1 MSKRKIIKM
10 RESVPLDAVFCR
22 DDNGILAVWFGDRRD
37 LKKNDGYWSDT
48 IGKPD
53 NWLELSYSPEF
64 STPDFCEYFNI
75 ERGHL
80 PKPGRTMPV
89 TIELPKWEA
98 ELYEQG

>member
-10 RESVPLDAVFCR
+10 REPASLNAVLCR
-22 DDNGILAVWFGDRRD
+22 DIDGALVVWFGARAD
-37 LKKNDGYWSDT
+37 LERGKDGVWGD
-48 IGKPD
+48 KPNGPG
-53 NWLELSYSPEF
+53 NWLELCHSPEF

-89 TIELPKWEA
+89 TIELP
-98 ELYEQG
+98 